1 MVGED
6 RIGVAAGETKDPEHN
21 IPRALRS
28 TVLRLLLRFWQPTG
42 GTIRINNIPIESI
55 ALTELRRRRHRNIM
69 IANHPEREQIRLE
82 NVLFALGNPLR
93 LEIIRILAD
102 GSEQSCNALRHEDV
116 AKSTMTHHWRVL
128 RDSGVIWQRP
138 QGRENLISL
147 RREDLDARFP
157 GLLDT
162 LLNVMVREG

>member
-1 MVGED
+1 
-6 RIGVAAGETKDPEHN
+6 
-21 IPRALRS
+21 
-28 TVLRLLLRFWQPTG
+28 
-42 GTIRINNIPIESI
+42 
-55 ALTELRRRRHRNIM
+55 M

-93 LEIIRILAD
+93 LEIVRQLA
-102 GSEQSCNALRHEDV
+102 GGVELTCGALRQDV

-157 GLLDT
+157 GLLET
-162 LLNVMVREG
+162 LLRVMVTQA